1 MMGFRESTLKYFKD
15 VLRNRFIRE
24 VIAIELR
31 DAHLRKLEAETAAEY
46 ANANIM
52 YNTARIK
59 RLQERLNEHTSEG
72 DYV

>member
-1 MMGFRESTLKYFKD
+1 MGFRESTLKYFKD

-59 RLQERLNEHTSEG
+59 RLQERLLEHTAEG

>member
-1 MMGFRESTLKYFKD
+1 MGFRESTLKYFKD

-59 RLQERLNEHTSEG
+59 RLQERLQEHTAEG

>member
-1 MMGFRESTLKYFKD
+1 MSFRNSTLKYFKD
-15 VLRNRFIRE
+15 VLRQKFIRE
-24 VIAIELR
+24 VIAFELR

-52 YNTARIK
+52 FNTARIK
-59 RLQERLNEHTSEG
+59 RLQERLNEHTLEG

>member
-1 MMGFRESTLKYFKD
+1 MGFRESTLKYFKD

>member
-1 MMGFRESTLKYFKD
+1 MGFRESTLKYFKD

-24 VIAIELR
+24 VIALELR

-52 YNTARIK
+52 FNTARIK
-59 RLQERLNEHTSEG
+59 RLQDRLQEHTAEG

>member
-1 MMGFRESTLKYFKD
+1 MGFRESTLKYFKD

-52 YNTARIK
+52 FNTARIK
-59 RLQERLNEHTSEG
+59 RLQDRLQEHTAEG

>member
-1 MMGFRESTLKYFKD
+1 MGFRESTLKYFKD

-31 DAHLRKLEAETAAEY
+31 EAHLRKLEAETAAEY
-46 ANANIM
+46 AQANIM

-59 RLQERLNEHTSEG
+59 RLQERLLEHTAEG

>member
-1 MMGFRESTLKYFKD
+1 MGFRESTLKYFKD

-59 RLQERLNEHTSEG
+59 RLQDRLQEHTAEG

>member
-1 MMGFRESTLKYFKD
+1 MGIRESTLKYFKD
-15 VLRNRFIRE
+15 ILRQRFIRE
-24 VIAIELR
+24 VIALELR

-46 ANANIM
+46 AQANIM

-59 RLQERLNEHTSEG
+59 RLQERLQEHTTEG

>member
-1 MMGFRESTLKYFKD
+1 MGFRESTLKYFKD

-31 DAHLRKLEAETAAEY
+31 DAHLRRLEAETAAEY

-59 RLQERLNEHTSEG
+59 RLQERLQEHTAEG

>member
-1 MMGFRESTLKYFKD
+1 MGFRESTLKYFKD

-59 RLQERLNEHTSEG
+59 RLQERLQEHTTEG

>member
-1 MMGFRESTLKYFKD
+1 MGFRESTLKYFKD

-46 ANANIM
+46 AHANIM

-59 RLQERLNEHTSEG
+59 RLQERLQEHTAEG